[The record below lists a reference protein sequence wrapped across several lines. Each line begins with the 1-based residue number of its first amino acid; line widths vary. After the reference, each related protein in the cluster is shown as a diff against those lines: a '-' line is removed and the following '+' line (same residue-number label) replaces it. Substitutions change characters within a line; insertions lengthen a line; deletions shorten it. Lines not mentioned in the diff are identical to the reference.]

1 MFKLKRINIGHTR
14 ILPVLSS
21 MDRLNVEDILPAV
34 RAVLASELVEK
45 QGLNRRRAANALD
58 ITPAAIT
65 QYLKGVR
72 ASQMVKRIAGS
83 RELKTF
89 IAAEASKLA
98 NSFRVSGQSVSF
110 TELVDISYQ
119 VLILLTGQTSRRPIN
134 AKSDKIRE
142 WIELLRERLQAEQLA
157 AQRSMG
163 YAMWSQN
170 ELVKTLFH
178 QIASDSLRHADICS
192 SLITYLESGGL
203 KSLLEAPD
211 TKELRRIIAEEEKA
225 DDPHFLI
232 LRNIGDPAVKLLV
245 ESVEAD
251 ERKHLRLLRGLLK
264 IKASKTSST
273 RKGKN

>member
-1 MFKLKRINIGHTR
+1 
-14 ILPVLSS
+14 
-21 MDRLNVEDILPAV
+21 MDRPDVENILPAV
-34 RAVLASELVEK
+34 RAVLASQLVEK
-45 QGLNRRRAANALD
+45 QGLSRRRAANALD

-72 ASQMVKRIAGS
+72 ASEMAKRIAGS

-89 IAAEASKLA
+89 IAAEANKLA
-98 NSFRVSGQSVSF
+98 NSFRVSGQSVGF
-110 TELVDISYQ
+110 TELVNISYQ
-119 VLILLTGQTSRRPIN
+119 VLILLTGQTPPRPIN
-134 AKSDKIRE
+134 TKSDKISG

-163 YAMWSQN
+163 YAMWSKN

-192 SLITYLESGGL
+192 SLITYLENGGS

-211 TKELRRIIAEEEKA
+211 TREIRRIIAEEEKA

-251 ERKHLRLLRGLLK
+251 ERKHLRLLKGLLK
-264 IKASKTSST
+264 IEAARTSST